1 MTKHNPPPSQATPAE
16 ALLQAGATNETLL
29 LKFERQAERRLAK
42 AHVALAD
49 DEKRMQQF
57 LQKVEASRA
66 VVALAASDLRDCQL
80 RRAAGPPKLEV

>member
-1 MTKHNPPPSQATPAE
+1 MTKVNNSLSAHAE
-16 ALLQAGATNETLL
+16 AEVLLQVGATNETLL

-42 AHVALAD
+42 AHAALAE

-66 VVALAASDLRDCQL
+66 VVALAAADLRDCQL
-80 RRAAGPPKLEV
+80 RRAAGPPKPEA